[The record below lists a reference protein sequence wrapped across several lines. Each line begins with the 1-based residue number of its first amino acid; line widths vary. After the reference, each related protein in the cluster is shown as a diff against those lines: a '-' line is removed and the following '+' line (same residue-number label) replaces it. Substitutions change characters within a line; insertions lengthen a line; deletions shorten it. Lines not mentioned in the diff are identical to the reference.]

1 MTPAEVDALL
11 PYCTTDRQREC
22 LEACRDKSQVAAAK
36 VIGIDRRVLDRQ
48 IQSIRKRAALQ
59 GYSPA
64 HDMTRTVPDGYKV
77 KGVSSY
83 YNKDGNLTGQWVKSS
98 ADAERQAQMM
108 AEWIDRLAD
117 DVKPLPEICAP
128 KCADSELLAVIPMGD
143 PHFGMYA
150 WAEEA
155 GEDFDLDIA
164 DRLQR
169 AVIDRL
175 VSLSPHAA
183 ECLLI
188 NLGDFFHADD
198 STNST
203 PASGHALDVD
213 TRFDKIMQV
222 AEDCMVYCIRRLLEK
237 FETVHFWSMAGNHD
251 PHCGS
256 PLARILRAY
265 FRDNPRVKIDVKP
278 GKFNYMRFG
287 KVLIGSTHGDMA
299 KPQDLPLL
307 MATDKAQDWGLSSF
321 RYWYVGHV
329 HHKTVKEHPGCIVE
343 TCRTLAPRDA
353 WHAGMGYRAG
363 RDMQLIVHHREFG
376 ETVRIRCDHSMVTI

>member
-11 PYCTTDRQREC
+11 PYCTTDRQRET
-22 LEACRDKSQVAAAK
+22 LEACRNVTYPVASKSLGIAK
-36 VIGIDRRVLDRQ
+36 RNVER
-48 IQSIRKRAALQ
+48 SIHLIRTRAALQ
-59 GYSPA
+59 GYSPQ
-64 HDMTRTVPDGYKV
+64 HDMTRTVPDGYTV
-77 KGVSSY
+77 RGVSTY
-83 YNKDGNLTGQWVKSS
+83 YNRDGQATGQWVKSR
-98 ADAERQAQMM
+98 ADDERRAELI

-117 DVKPLPEICAP
+117 DVKPLPPVKPP
-128 KCADSELLAVIPMGD
+128 KDSDSELLAVIPMGD
-143 PHFGMYA
+143 PHFGMFA
-150 WAEEA
+150 WAKES
-155 GEDFDLDIA
+155 GDDFDLSIA

-175 VSLSPHAA
+175 VSLSPPAA

-198 STNST
+198 STNAT
-203 PASGHALDVD
+203 PGSGHALDVD
-213 TRFDKIMQV
+213 TRFDKIMDV
-222 AEDCMVYCIRRLLEK
+222 AEDCMIYCVHRLLEK
-237 FETVHFWSMAGNHD
+237 FQTVHFWSMPGNHD
-251 PHCGS
+251 PHAGS

-265 FRDNPRVKIDVKP
+265 FRENPRVKIDVKP

-307 MATDKAQDWGLSSF
+307 MATDKAQDWGKSSF

>member
-11 PYCTTDRQREC
+11 PFCTTDRQREC
-22 LEACRDKSQVAAAK
+22 LDAIRGSTHYDAAIAL
-36 VIGIDRRVLDRQ
+36 GMNDRTLRRLLAM
-48 IQSIRKRAALQ
+48 IRKRAATK
-59 GYSPA
+59 GHSPE
-64 HDMTRTVPDGYKV
+64 HDMTRTVPDGFTV
-77 KGVSSY
+77 RGVSTY
-83 YNKDGNLTGQWVKSS
+83 YDSKGNPAGQWVKSRV
-98 ADAERQAQMM
+98 DDERQAQLM

-117 DVKPLPEICAP
+117 DVKPLPPVNHP
-128 KCADSELLAVIPMGD
+128 KESDSELLAVIPMGD

-150 WAEEA
+150 WADEA
-155 GEDFDLDIA
+155 GDDFDLSIA

-175 VSLSPHAA
+175 VSLSPPAA
-183 ECLLI
+183 ECLMI
-188 NLGDFFHADD
+188 NLGDFFHADNT
-198 STNST
+198 TNRT

-222 AEDCMVYCIRRLLEK
+222 AEDCMVYCIRRLLDK
-237 FETVHFWSMAGNHD
+237 FGTVHFWSMAGNHD

-287 KVLIGSTHGDMA
+287 RVLIGSTHGDMA

-307 MATDKAQDWGLSSF
+307 MATDKAQDWGDSHF

-329 HHKTVKEHPGCIVE
+329 HHKTVKEHPGCVVE

-353 WHAGMGYRAG
+353 WHSGMGYRAG
-363 RDMQLIVHHREFG
+363 RDMQLIVHHRQFG

>member
-1 MTPAEVDALL
+1 MIPADVAALKAFATNRESEYLDALENR
-11 PYCTTDRQREC
+11 TN
-22 LEACRDKSQVAAAK
+22 RDAAK
-36 VIGIDRRVLDRQ
+36 ALGVNRSSLDRA
-48 IQSIRKRAALQ
+48 IRRLRKRAALR
-59 GYSPA
+59 GYSPE
-64 HDMTRTVPDGYKV
+64 HSMTRTVPDGFNAKRI
-77 KGVSSY
+77 SSLY
-83 YNKDGNLTGQWVKSS
+83 GRNGELTAQWVIAS
-98 ADAERQAQMM
+98 ADDQRRAELI

-117 DVKPLPEICAP
+117 DVKPLPKISAP
-128 KCADSELLAVIPMGD
+128 KCADADLLAIIPMGD

-155 GEDFDLDIA
+155 GDDFNLDIA

-175 VSLSPHAA
+175 VSLSPNAS

-203 PASGHALDVD
+203 PSSKHPLDVD
-213 TRFDKIMQV
+213 TRFDKIMDV
-222 AEDCMVYCIRRLLEK
+222 AEDCMIYCIRRLLEK
-237 FETVHFWSMAGNHD
+237 FETVHFWSMPGNHD
-251 PHCGS
+251 PHAGS

-265 FRDNPRVKIDVKP
+265 FRDNPRLKVDVKP

-287 KVLIGSTHGDMA
+287 NVLIGSTHGDMA
-299 KPQDLPLL
+299 KPENLPLL
-307 MATDKAQDWGLSSF
+307 MATDKAQDWGSSAF

-363 RDMQLIVHHREFG
+363 RDMQLIVHHRNFG
-376 ETVRIRCDHSMVTI
+376 ETVRIRCDVSMVTP